1 MDCVAKIQP
10 WPQHYLQC
18 FTANLININKTDFD
32 HLPLWSSESSF
43 RVMFT
48 DITLK
53 LDGVWDGALEWKDS
67 VWFQLKKDDDF
78 GFM

>member
-1 MDCVAKIQP
+1 
-10 WPQHYLQC
+10 
-18 FTANLININKTDFD
+18 
-32 HLPLWSSESSF
+32 
-43 RVMFT
+43 MFT
-48 DITLK
+48 DMTLK